1 MLVEPVELIW
11 LFGLL
16 QPFKKDCAIWAVEL
30 FLFIWLVDQ
39 FHQMRLYPAVCAV
52 DPIEPV
58 VHFFQLKQLSSLTIW
73 TTLTI

>member
-11 LFGLL
+11 PFGLL

-52 DPIEPV
+52 DPIELV
-58 VHFFQLKQLSSLTIW
+58 VHFFQLKQLS
-73 TTLTI
+73 

>member
-11 LFGLL
+11 PFGLL

-39 FHQMRLYPAVCAV
+39 FHQ
-52 DPIEPV
+52 I
-58 VHFFQLKQLSSLTIW
+58 SSLCSWSNRARCAFFPAETVKLIDH
-73 TTLTI
+73 LNYFNHLR